1 MGIFFTIK
9 IDGYI
14 LDESFQSEYEA
25 KCFAFELY
33 VNGMIDEM
41 ISDLHQKEWEQF
53 KNKVNC
59 DLLMKENKNII
70 TGLYSNH
77 QFFIRKVHHI
87 VNNYIEDSEV
97 TEEFEISVDAYN
109 FGIRKNI
116 TDAQL
121 YLFELLHDP
130 IKFRSIHLSKKDSVL
145 FKLINNSSRWKGK
158 FDDRYFDYG
167 LITFRFNYKEMILS
181 VKHTIYLV
189 YSMDKH
195 TTYYF
200 APIKQC
206 ADFEEAKNIAYS
218 YLCNYSSLIKTI
230 EQDDYI
236 HFMLD
241 INWTKE
247 QDEQY
252 IRYTNKIG
260 GINIL
265 ICQSIDG
272 YCTMN
277 VGSIKGNKKFKCIE
291 DAKKIAYSFIKSG
304 EYNNIINKNQK
315 KGS

>member
-1 MGIFFTIK
+1 
-9 IDGYI
+9 
-14 LDESFQSEYEA
+14 
-25 KCFAFELY
+25 
-33 VNGMIDEM
+33 
-41 ISDLHQKEWEQF
+41 
-53 KNKVNC
+53 
-59 DLLMKENKNII
+59 MKENKNII

-189 YSMDKH
+189 SSMDKH

-241 INWTKE
+241 INWNKE

-260 GINIL
+260 GINII

-277 VGSIKGNKKFKCIE
+277 VGSIKGNKKIKCIE